1 MAEAPGV
8 ELRSLGAQGCL
19 NLQGNCG
26 DPAFRSA
33 AGAAAGVDLPERP
46 CTWQHSGDIRCYWL
60 GPDEWLL
67 VVPLG
72 GQAEL
77 ERRLRE
83 ALSGSFSVTD
93 LSGGLVHCNL
103 AGAHAGEVLQ
113 KSSPY
118 DFHPRNFPPGRCVQT
133 VFAKAGALVAARAD
147 GSFDLAVRRSYA
159 DYLSRWIADAAAEY
173 GYAPLRAARESE

>member
-8 ELRSLGAQGCL
+8 ELRGLGAMGCL
-19 NLQGNCG
+19 NLQGGGG
-26 DPAFRSA
+26 DPAFRGA
-33 AGAAAGVDLPERP
+33 AGAAAGIELPERP
-46 CTWQHSGDIRCYWL
+46 CTWQRAGDVRCYWL
-60 GPDEWLL
+60 GPEEWLL
-67 VVPLG
+67 AVPHG

-93 LSGGLVHCNL
+93 LSGGLVHFNL
-103 AGAHAGEVLQ
+103 AGAHAGDVLR

-133 VFAKAGALVAARAD
+133 VFAKAGALVAARTD

-173 GYAPLRAARESE
+173 GYAPLRAVREAE

>member
-1 MAEAPGV
+1 MAEALGV
-8 ELRSLGAQGCL
+8 ELRALAARGCL
-19 NLQGNCG
+19 NLQGGGG
-26 DPAFRSA
+26 DPAFRGA
-33 AGAAAGVDLPERP
+33 TGAAIGIELPLTP
-46 CTWQHSGDIRCYWL
+46 CTWQRSEDVRCYWL

-67 VVPLG
+67 VVPHG
-72 GQAEL
+72 VQAKL

-93 LSGGLVHCNL
+93 VSGGLVHCNL
-103 AGAHAGEVLQ
+103 AGAHAGDVLQ

-159 DYLSRWIADAAAEY
+159 DYLSRWVTDAAAEY
-173 GYAPLRAARESE
+173 GYAPLRAAREAE